1 MANNKKEQ
9 KKKVLFFDDEPFITA
24 ALTHS
29 LELFGWKVTLVSEID
44 SLFKELKT
52 RQFNILILDLM
63 APIPNQENKYINF
76 TLDEIDA
83 MKDAQGT
90 NVGVII
96 AKKIWNE
103 MKKSMPILFLSA
115 KKNPISEEDLELKK
129 IKCDYLRKPQF
140 ATAVDEKLKE
150 LLNIKVN

>member
-1 MANNKKEQ
+1 MAKNKKEQ

-44 SLFKELKT
+44 DLFKELKT
-52 RQFNILILDLM
+52 RQFDILILDLM

-90 NVGVII
+90 NVGVIL
-96 AKKIWNE
+96 AKKIWNK
-103 MKKSMPILFLSA
+103 MKKSIPILFLSA
-115 KKNPISEEDLELKK
+115 KKNPIPEDLELKR
-129 IKCDYLRKPQF
+129 ITCDYLRKPQF
-140 ATAVDEKLKE
+140 ARAVDEKLKE